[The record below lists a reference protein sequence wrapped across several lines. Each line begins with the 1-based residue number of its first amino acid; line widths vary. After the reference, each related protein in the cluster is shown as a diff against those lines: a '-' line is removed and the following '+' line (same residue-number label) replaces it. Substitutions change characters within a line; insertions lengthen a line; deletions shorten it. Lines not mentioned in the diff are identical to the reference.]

1 MDFRSLLLEAGMVE
15 NNNWNPRKA
24 RWYTGELLDQVQ
36 AHFETVVGYK
46 AASISEAAYFCY
58 HGMEALPSCLKC
70 ASPVKKY
77 VCFADGYRDYC
88 SVKCAKSDPKII
100 EQTKKTS
107 MDRYGVSNVSKS
119 SKIKEKRSETMKER
133 YGDEVYYRTE
143 DFKEKSKA
151 TLIDRYGVEHQM
163 HLEEVK
169 NKIKETNLERYGVEN
184 PMANAAVYAR
194 SVDTN
199 LMRYG
204 FDNPLNSPVIQEKI
218 KETNLK
224 RYGSENPWGNRDI
237 IARSS
242 ARREAI
248 FDEKWG
254 GHPSQRYFSE
264 ETKKIL
270 SDDFVSFM
278 EDKSVSSA
286 ADMLGISVTTV
297 CGYCHKHGIVLPAS
311 SYETEIAAF
320 LSENGINFIMN
331 SRSVI
336 KPKELDFYLP
346 DQKIGIEFNGLYWH
360 SEDRLGK
367 HYHKEKYEAC
377 EAAGIR
383 LLMIN
388 EDEWIDRKDAI
399 KGKILNLCGRSEK
412 GVGGRK
418 LRIEKID
425 NPTAHRFVDRHHIQ
439 GKTAMA
445 IASYGAFDGESLVA
459 VMQFNRQ
466 RGTGAVELIRF
477 CSDGR
482 TYAGVFS
489 KMFKRAREAEGFTEV
504 LSFADLR
511 YSDGGVYEKNGFTEV
526 ARIPPDY
533 RYVKGSSTF
542 HKSSFTKTQI
552 AKKFDIDM
560 SLLTEG
566 QAMRSLGFG
575 RIYDCGKIKYVW
587 TA

>member
-1 MDFRSLLLEAGMVE
+1 MDFRSLLLEAGIVE

-119 SKIKEKRSETMKER
+119 SKIKAKRSETMKER
-133 YGDEVYYRTE
+133 YGDEVYYRTD

-151 TLIDRYGVEHQM
+151 TLIDRYGVDHQM
-163 HLEEVK
+163 LVDEVK
-169 NKIKETNLERYGVEN
+169 QKVKDTARRKYAESLTYFPQRNITDDGRRILSSKENLEKSLKASSIVEISEQCGVTQQTIYSYCSKYQI
-184 PMANAAVYAR
+184 PR
-194 SVDTN
+194 S
-199 LMRYG
+199 R
-204 FDNPLNSPVIQEKI
+204 
-218 KETNLK
+218 
-224 RYGSENPWGNRDI
+224 
-237 IARSS
+237 
-242 ARREAI
+242 
-248 FDEKWG
+248 
-254 GHPSQRYFSE
+254 
-264 ETKKIL
+264 
-270 SDDFVSFM
+270 
-278 EDKSVSSA
+278 
-286 ADMLGISVTTV
+286 
-297 CGYCHKHGIVLPAS
+297 S
-311 SYETEIAAF
+311 SYEVEISNWLAANNIEF
-320 LSENGINFIMN
+320 ATNKRIGGLEI
-331 SRSVI
+331 
-336 KPKELDFYLP
+336 DFVMGNV
-346 DQKIGIEFNGLYWH
+346 GIEFNGLYYH
-360 SEDRLGK
+360 TVESLNERGVVDPK
-367 HYHKEKYEAC
+367 DYHKRKNEAC

-412 GVGGRK
+412 GIGGRK

-425 NPTAHRFVDRHHIQ
+425 NSTAHRFVDRHHIQ

-459 VMQFNRQ
+459 AMQFNRQ

-489 KMFKRAREAEGFTEV
+489 KMFKRAREAEGYTEV